1 MRWFQKERQ
10 PEIWEVASEQPPG
23 DIEAAHEIREIC
35 ASAGSIAEGKAEPL
49 PRVHA
54 TKTVSAAMSASAERT
69 RRR

>member
-35 ASAGSIAEGKAEPL
+35 ASAGSIAERMAMLTGRTAETEKAVQSL
-49 PRVHA
+49 SLIHI
-54 TKTVSAAMSASAERT
+54 
-69 RRR
+69 